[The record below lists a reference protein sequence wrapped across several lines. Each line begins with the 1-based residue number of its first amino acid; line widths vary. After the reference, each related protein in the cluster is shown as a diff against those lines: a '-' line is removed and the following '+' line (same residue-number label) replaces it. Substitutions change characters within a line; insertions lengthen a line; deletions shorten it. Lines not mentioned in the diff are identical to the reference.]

1 MFSNSNIF
9 QFTFYFIILILE
21 AFPMISGSSTYDSYL
36 NVYKKN
42 KFARNDYQE
51 IANSTWKEFFVSENV
66 TDLIKCIPFYI
77 DDDKELDLF
86 VLDAKS
92 RLYWVSNIRGTSK
105 EIMHKFI
112 SSSKLHD
119 FVVST
124 KIDYQLSSNA
134 GKFYLL
140 GINSKRDKILKFDAY
155 DLPLNNSIGWKETT
169 FFDVNDENL
178 MIKPLISNSEIITI
192 HLYQFDAA
200 KYNGNRRLLLLKLQN
215 YYDYSMSLLKIIIS
229 DESIDDISLIRINNN
244 IRIIGAYDMNNDGLI
259 DILYIDDSNTLNVMV
274 NDDPYYWYV
283 TIANLHPITIQNIPR
298 IFLID
303 ADGDGYPDIV
313 TADTI
318 SNTIGLI
325 FNEGKEFWMDV
336 GKFFANGSNRNTIYK
351 KKIGSFIPL
360 IDVYS
365 EKLSDKKI
373 KDFTV
378 YQIAD
383 RRRINF
389 EIFAIYEDKLY
400 WFVEIDLNVP
410 DSFEWGSH
418 RTVQNYMY
426 CMTKC
431 EIVVEKQEVTDNL
444 NYNMIFDID
453 MNSDRFPEFIVYS
466 IEENS
471 LFWIK
476 KYTPYLTGFGWN
488 SNFWI
493 YIIIYIYLVS
503 SVVGFYDFYNLK
515 RLNDKM
521 FRDKLI
527 AEKSDGEYDNDHN
540 SNRSN
545 RINEININSVLHE

>member
-1 MFSNSNIF
+1 MFSYLNIF
-9 QFTFYFIILILE
+9 HFTILLILLFLA
-21 AFPMISGSSTYDSYL
+21 AFPIISASSTYDSFL
-36 NVYKKN
+36 NIYKN
-42 KFARNDYQE
+42 HKFASNNYEQN
-51 IANSTWKEFFVSENV
+51 ANSTWKEFFVSENV
-66 TDLIKCIPFYI
+66 TNLVKCIPFFI

-105 EIMHKFI
+105 EIKHNLI
-112 SSSKLHD
+112 SSSKLSD

-124 KIDYQLSSNA
+124 SIDFQQSNY
-134 GKFYLL
+134 GSKFYLL
-140 GINSKRDKILKFDAY
+140 GINSKNDKILKY
-155 DLPLNNSIGWKETT
+155 DPFHRSLNNSIGWKEST
-169 FFDVNDENL
+169 FFDINDENL
-178 MIKPLISNSEIITI
+178 AIKPLISNSEIISI
-192 HLYQFDAA
+192 HLYQFEA
-200 KYNGNRRLLLLKLQN
+200 KSYSENRKLLLLKLQN
-215 YYDYSMSLLKIIIS
+215 YYDYSMNLLKIIIS
-229 DESIDDISLIRINNN
+229 DDTIDDISLIRINNN
-244 IRIIGAYDMNNDGLI
+244 IRIVGAYDMNNDGLI
-259 DILYIDDSNTLNVMV
+259 DILYIDDSNTLYVMI
-274 NDDPYYWYV
+274 NDDPYYWHV
-283 TIANLHPITIQNIPR
+283 TIAILQPITIQNIPR

-303 ADGDGYPDIV
+303 ADGDGYSDIA
-313 TADTI
+313 TADTV

-336 GKFFANGSNRNTIYK
+336 SKFFSNGSNRNTIYK
-351 KKIGSFIPL
+351 KSIGSFIPL

-389 EIFAIYEDKLY
+389 EIFAIYDDKLY

-410 DSFEWGSH
+410 NSFEWGSH
-418 RTVQNYMY
+418 KTVQNYMY
-426 CMTKC
+426 CMSKC
-431 EIVVEKQEVTDNL
+431 EIVVEKQEVTDSL
-444 NYNMIFDID
+444 NYDMIFDID

-493 YIIIYIYLVS
+493 YIIIYIYIVS

-515 RLNDKM
+515 RLNDNRFK
-521 FRDKLI
+521 DKLM
-527 AEKSDGEYDNDHN
+527 AGKSDNEVGNENN
-540 SNRSN
+540 TERSN
-545 RINEININSVLHE
+545 RFNEINLNSQ